1 MGQGQSELALN
12 LLATGAEEG
21 AWVVSWLPVLEKTLH
36 GLKPDPNFR
45 LWLTTEPHPRFP
57 PILLQLS
64 SK

>member
-1 MGQGQSELALN
+1 MRQ
-12 LLATGAEEG
+12 
-21 AWVVSWLPVLEKTLH
+21 VVSWLPVLEKTLH

-64 SK
+64 SKVETLNPKP